1 MTQQNIGFIGLGR
14 MGMPM
19 ALNLIRAG
27 YPVTVYN
34 RTPDKT
40 APLAEAGAAVAG
52 SLGQVAQ
59 STEVIITMLSDSA
72 ALQAVVLGPEGLLT
86 SLQPEAVLIDMSTV
100 DPQVSR
106 QVAAAVRGQG
116 AYMLDA
122 PVSGSTAL
130 AEAGTLSIMVGGD
143 EVVHQRVRDVLLAM
157 GSRTTH
163 VGPNGAAAA
172 MKLAVNIVIGVTM
185 QVLAESVVLAEQSG
199 IARETAIEVLTNSAV
214 ASPFVKYKAP
224 QLLEPLGPA
233 AFTTTLMQKDF
244 TLALDMARNVGVP
257 LPTTAAANEILT
269 MARGL
274 GWGDHDFA
282 AVTHV
287 IELLSVTRDD
297 Q

>member
-1 MTQQNIGFIGLGR
+1 MTQQKIGFIGLGR
-14 MGMPM
+14 MGHPM

-34 RTPDKT
+34 RTKDKT
-40 APLAEAGAAVAG
+40 APLAEAGASVAG
-52 SLGQVAQ
+52 SPGEAAQ
-59 STEVIITMLSDSA
+59 SSEVIITMLSDSA
-72 ALQAVVLGPEGLLT
+72 ALQAVVLGPDGLLE
-86 SLQPEAVLIDMSTV
+86 SLQPESVLIDMSTV
-100 DPQVSR
+100 DPKVSR
-106 QVAAAVRGQG
+106 QVAAAIREQG
-116 AYMLDA
+116 AHMLDA

-143 EVVHQRVRDVLLAM
+143 EAVHRRVRDVLLAM

-214 ASPFVKYKAP
+214 ASPFVKYKAA

-244 TLALDMARNVGVP
+244 TLAMDMARDVGVP

-282 AVTHV
+282 AVTNV
-287 IELLSVTRDD
+287 IEHLSVTPDNR
-297 Q
+297 